1 MSKINKHK
9 SLINITNKK
18 TTINDIINIQKIVN
32 QGGLHTLTDIQY
44 NQLMDNI
51 GIELPQ
57 STKLDKK

>member
-1 MSKINKHK
+1 
-9 SLINITNKK
+9 LINITNKK